1 VDVVISNCVIN
12 LSTEYRTGLA
22 SAGFTTIDVT
32 PTHDV
37 AEGMHSATITATKPP
52 S

>member
-1 VDVVISNCVIN
+1 VAIS
-12 LSTEYRTGLA
+12 EYRTGLA
-22 SAGFTTIDVT
+22 FAGFTTIDVT

-37 AEGMHSATITATKPP
+37 AEGMHSAIITATKPP